1 MRLAR
6 RGLLKAGLG
15 GGLGLAMARAGH
27 AAQTAWPGALVMG
40 TGRPGGA
47 FAIFGPA
54 WGQLT
59 QDATG
64 IDIAYRATGGS
75 SANLLLIEEGSAQL
89 GLSTVAVAAQ
99 ARAGNA
105 SWTAGVK
112 LESFRALFPA
122 YPSVLQII
130 SAPGTGISTLAGL
143 SGQSLGVGPD
153 GASGAAAV
161 SEILASIGVHP
172 GRIETGDYEQQ
183 VQRMLAGKL
192 GACAFIGAPPLPA
205 ITAAAMGRK
214 LALIGFSPAEAQQAG
229 RVIQGLSSMVLPAGT
244 FPGQSVD
251 VGSVGTLNIAV
262 GAASLPDSLAE
273 AVTAA
278 ALKNRHL
285 LAAAVP
291 AAAQTPALQPV
302 YEAGISFH
310 PGAAKALHAAG
321 LNLPR
326 SAIQG

>member
-6 RGLLKAGLG
+6 RGFLG
-15 GGLGLAMARAGH
+15 AGLGLAVAGMGR
-27 AAQTAWPGALVMG
+27 AAQPHWPGALVMG

-54 WGQLT
+54 WGEL
-59 QDATG
+59 AKHETG

-75 SANLLLIEEGSAQL
+75 SANLLLIEEGNAQL
-89 GLSTVAVAAQ
+89 GLSSVAVAAQ
-99 ARAGNA
+99 ARAGKG

-112 LESFRALFPA
+112 LDGFRALFPA

-130 SAPGTGISTLAGL
+130 STPANGIADLA
-143 SGQSLGVGPD
+143 SLHGRSVGVGPQ
-153 GASGAAAV
+153 GASGAAMVKA
-161 SEILASIGVHP
+161 ILASLGVIP

-183 VQRMLAGKL
+183 MLQMLAGKL

-205 ITAAAMGRK
+205 ISAAAMGRK
-214 LALIGFSPAEAQQAG
+214 LQLIGFSLAESAQAANA
-229 RVIQGLSSMVLPAGT
+229 VPGLSRMILPANT

-251 VGSVGTLNIAV
+251 VGSVGTLNIAIC
-262 GAASLPDSLAE
+262 AAKLPDNLARS
-273 AVTAA
+273 VTAA

-285 LAAAVP
+285 LAAAVR
-291 AAAQTPALQPV
+291 AAADTPPVQPV

-310 PGAAKALHAAG
+310 PGAAKALREAG
-321 LNLPR
+321 ISLPR
-326 SAIQG
+326 SAVQG